1 MRGLLGVASFGS
13 RCLIVGLHVVLELL
27 LGHLVSLINFSD
39 LILKTFE
46 EFFELWLGDVRLLA
60 ADVRAISVESILPG
74 FIVVSPSL
82 DEVIDG
88 LSDWVVF
95 G

>member
-1 MRGLLGVASFGS
+1 MRGLLGVASLRS
-13 RCLIVGLHVVLELL
+13 RCLVVSLHVVLELL

-60 ADVRAISVESILPG
+60 ADVRAISVEAILPG
-74 FIVVSPSL
+74 FVVVSPSL
-82 DEVIDG
+82 DEVVDG